1 MIGQSIQGINRLFIL
16 PFPKAE
22 DQGVDG
28 REWYRYYMS
37 NAKIKSYDA
46 LIDAKTFFN
55 QPIKTI

>member
-28 REWYRYYMS
+28 RE
-37 NAKIKSYDA
+37 
-46 LIDAKTFFN
+46 
-55 QPIKTI
+55 